1 MLQDAVAVS
10 IKMFLPES
18 GGRSKLPLLH
28 WLSAYTKSFSLRP
41 PSQIH
46 VPAVK
51 TLLGF
56 WELHV
61 QYFSW
66 TGEKGWPEGTIWA
79 FKMEK
84 QDGQASAEPPS
95 FPTAAQFSH
104 TLSFNSKGGYK
115 VPDTCPFPE
124 GIIQEHWCRLREPEK
139 TRMRKKL
146 TPELG
151 RKNFCRE
158 VDRIHT

>member
-1 MLQDAVAVS
+1 MLWQSVS
-10 IKMFLPES
+10 KCFFQKVVVGLNCHCCIDSPHVLNHPPWDHPLRSTFQLWKPFWVSES
-18 GGRSKLPLLH
+18 YMCSI
-28 WLSAYTKSFSLRP
+28 SLE
-41 PSQIH
+41 QG
-46 VPAVK
+46 K
-51 TLLGF
+51 
-56 WELHV
+56 
-61 QYFSW
+61 
-66 TGEKGWPEGTIWA
+66 KGWPEGTTWA